1 MTDAAAAP
9 KVSSSEKTTKT
20 SNSNTS
26 NTSDSGKNSNLG
38 AACFRCRGF
47 RHACD
52 RKKPTCTRCQKRG
65 ITCTYPEAAP
75 TLKKLQKATET
86 LGDRIRK
93 FGDRL
98 KSAEGMPK
106 EFKAISL
113 QRLAQQNRSSTS
125 TTTNGDNNDNSS
137 SPALEQQEE
146 DTRSLASSSSAVS
159 EVDAATTTSSTDDKE
174 GIASTSS
181 FSVYPCSKCYKDLQ
195 QCDLSLPKCSR
206 CESNDFECV
215 YLKTEPKASHVSQVL
230 TSMNKVMDQWQESID
245 RMARDF
251 AQKTRDFSQRTNNAF
266 KMKPLQPFAW
276 KITSTG
282 RGLSVESNVNSYND
296 LSKLVDQFK
305 RTMHITPPPAS
316 AAASIL
322 SDNASSS
329 RESLNEERQR
339 IAQSVELDDTSSI
352 HTSSGFSFA
361 VWSTLSQQPTPLA
374 QDYPIDISDELT
386 DNLVDL
392 YCRSPCCSAI
402 RLPIISP
409 TEFLDRYR
417 DPLNR
422 PSKTLIYAVCA
433 MAARNAFQLHVWSK
447 RSPLTSS
454 DPVTAQYNMGRAL
467 SIAYCLKARELLSEC
482 FDDASLDNC
491 KAAVLLSYCTYQN
504 GYLGVVYIYEW
515 IAYNM
520 ARELGLYDTKH
531 AFTDEESKLV
541 WCLYYFNTWYRV
553 LEGGSSASIESSQFY
568 PCCPLPQPP
577 TKPAASTDFMQIDG
591 APSSS
596 SSPDELVDY
605 YVWSTWYYMI
615 KLQLLRHEVM
625 TRLVEAQGVGG
636 GHDPNLSLDL
646 LGMRDQLEQ
655 FHNELPDE
663 WRNPEVSSPFM
674 ARSSCC
680 GSSTHSTPTNDPMQE
695 DVNYHLDIQAFA
707 RSCILNVHIY
717 YNINKILLYQVFFP
731 SDHIPRAPFSVQCL
745 YTCIDAAYTITQ
757 TLEAMVYQQDE
768 CNVPLLA
775 FLFANIVYVKL
786 LNYEDLQC
794 QDFAKRCLQLS
805 VDIAKVSTTYMHDFE
820 RSKTLVN
827 VMEQDVY
834 GLCGW
839 PSSSFLHGLPPSSSQ
854 QQQQQLPLHL
864 ARTSSVDSTSDAWSM
879 WSTRTS
885 MSSPSYVSQYTPSGV
900 LPEEHDEMLYTT
912 INS

>member
-1 MTDAAAAP
+1 
-9 KVSSSEKTTKT
+9 
-20 SNSNTS
+20 
-26 NTSDSGKNSNLG
+26 
-38 AACFRCRGF
+38 
-47 RHACD
+47 
-52 RKKPTCTRCQKRG
+52 
-65 ITCTYPEAAP
+65 
-75 TLKKLQKATET
+75 
-86 LGDRIRK
+86 
-93 FGDRL
+93 
-98 KSAEGMPK
+98 
-106 EFKAISL
+106 
-113 QRLAQQNRSSTS
+113 
-125 TTTNGDNNDNSS
+125 
-137 SPALEQQEE
+137 
-146 DTRSLASSSSAVS
+146 
-159 EVDAATTTSSTDDKE
+159 
-174 GIASTSS
+174 
-181 FSVYPCSKCYKDLQ
+181 
-195 QCDLSLPKCSR
+195 
-206 CESNDFECV
+206 
-215 YLKTEPKASHVSQVL
+215 
-230 TSMNKVMDQWQESID
+230 MNKVMDQWQESID

-305 RTMHITPPPAS
+305 RTMHITPPSATTTA
-316 AAASIL
+316 AAASII
-322 SDNASSS
+322 SEEEC
-329 RESLNEERQR
+329 RESIDERQR

-386 DNLVDL
+386 DNLVEL

-402 RLPIISP
+402 RVPIISP

-433 MAARNAFQLHVWSK
+433 IAARNAFQLHVWSK
-447 RSPLTSS
+447 RSSLTSS

-467 SIAYCLKARELLSEC
+467 SITYCLKARELLSEC

-520 ARELGLYDTKH
+520 ARELGLYDSSH

-577 TKPAASTDFMQIDG
+577 TKPATSTDFMQIDDG
-591 APSSS
+591 APCST
-596 SSPDELVDY
+596 DELVEY

-615 KLQLLRHEVM
+615 RLQLLRHDVM
-625 TRLVEAQGVGG
+625 TRLVEAQGMGN
-636 GHDPNLSLDL
+636 DPNLSLDL
-646 LGMRDQLEQ
+646 LGMRDRLEQ
-655 FHNELPDE
+655 FHNELPEE
-663 WRNPEVSSPFM
+663 WRHPDLSSSFM
-674 ARSSCC
+674 ARSSC
-680 GSSTHSTPTNDPMQE
+680 GSSTHSMGGTPTNEPMQE

-786 LNYEDLQC
+786 LNYEDQQC

-805 VDIAKVSTTYMHDFE
+805 VDIAKLSTTYTHDFE

-834 GLCGW
+834 ALCGW
-839 PSSSFLHGLPPSSSQ
+839 PSSSLLHGLPPSSST
-854 QQQQQLPLHL
+854 QLPLHL

-879 WSTRTS
+879 WSARTS
-885 MSSPSYVSQYTPSGV
+885 MSSPSHISQYTPSGI
-900 LPEEHDEMLYTT
+900 LPEEQDEILYTT
-912 INS
+912 TSNNL

>member
-1 MTDAAAAP
+1 
-9 KVSSSEKTTKT
+9 
-20 SNSNTS
+20 
-26 NTSDSGKNSNLG
+26 
-38 AACFRCRGF
+38 
-47 RHACD
+47 
-52 RKKPTCTRCQKRG
+52 
-65 ITCTYPEAAP
+65 
-75 TLKKLQKATET
+75 
-86 LGDRIRK
+86 
-93 FGDRL
+93 
-98 KSAEGMPK
+98 
-106 EFKAISL
+106 
-113 QRLAQQNRSSTS
+113 
-125 TTTNGDNNDNSS
+125 
-137 SPALEQQEE
+137 
-146 DTRSLASSSSAVS
+146 
-159 EVDAATTTSSTDDKE
+159 
-174 GIASTSS
+174 
-181 FSVYPCSKCYKDLQ
+181 
-195 QCDLSLPKCSR
+195 
-206 CESNDFECV
+206 
-215 YLKTEPKASHVSQVL
+215 
-230 TSMNKVMDQWQESID
+230 MNKVMDQWQESID

-305 RTMHITPPPAS
+305 RTMHITPPS
-316 AAASIL
+316 ATTATAASII
-322 SDNASSS
+322 SEEEC
-329 RESLNEERQR
+329 RESIDERQR

-386 DNLVDL
+386 DNLVEL

-402 RLPIISP
+402 RVPIISP

-433 MAARNAFQLHVWSK
+433 IAARNAFQLHVWSK
-447 RSPLTSS
+447 RSSLTSS

-467 SIAYCLKARELLSEC
+467 SITYCLKARELLSEC

-520 ARELGLYDTKH
+520 ARELGLYDSSH

-577 TKPAASTDFMQIDG
+577 TKPATSTDFMQIDDG
-591 APSSS
+591 APCST
-596 SSPDELVDY
+596 DELVEY

-615 KLQLLRHEVM
+615 RLQLLRHDVM
-625 TRLVEAQGVGG
+625 TRLVEAQGMGN
-636 GHDPNLSLDL
+636 DPNLSLDL
-646 LGMRDQLEQ
+646 LGMRDRLEQ
-655 FHNELPDE
+655 FHNELPEE
-663 WRNPEVSSPFM
+663 WRHPDLSSSFM
-674 ARSSCC
+674 ARSSC
-680 GSSTHSTPTNDPMQE
+680 GSSTHSMGGTPTNEPMQE

-786 LNYEDLQC
+786 LNYEDQQC

-805 VDIAKVSTTYMHDFE
+805 VDIAKLSTTYTHDFE

-834 GLCGW
+834 ALCGW
-839 PSSSFLHGLPPSSSQ
+839 PSSSLLHGLPPSSST
-854 QQQQQLPLHL
+854 QLPLHL

-879 WSTRTS
+879 WSARTS
-885 MSSPSYVSQYTPSGV
+885 MSSPSHISPYTPSGI
-900 LPEEHDEMLYTT
+900 LPEEQDETLYTT
-912 INS
+912 TTTNTTTNL